1 MFIVSHKNR
10 VFIFSK
16 HALGIYNQYTIF
28 VVHLNLTIDIIIKV
42 MVDKETKVRNEHARL
57 LD

>member
-28 VVHLNLTIDIIIKV
+28 VVHLNLTIIIDIIIKV
-42 MVDKETKVRNEHARL
+42 MVDKETKVRNEH
-57 LD
+57 DY

>member
-16 HALGIYNQYTIF
+16 HALGIYNQYIIF

-42 MVDKETKVRNEHARL
+42 IDKETKVINEH
-57 LD
+57 DY

>member
-16 HALGIYNQYTIF
+16 HALGIYDQYKIF
-28 VVHLNLTIDIIIKV
+28 VVHLNLTIIDIIIKV
-42 MVDKETKVRNEHARL
+42 MVDKETKVGKK
-57 LD
+57 

>member
-16 HALGIYNQYTIF
+16 HALGIYNQYIIF

-42 MVDKETKVRNEHARL
+42 MVDKETKVINEH
-57 LD
+57 DY